1 MSERRLDDVYRT
13 HAPGARR
20 LAYLLTRDAGA
31 AEDVTQ
37 EAFIRCAGRFA
48 HLRKPESFRP
58 YLYRTIVNLAKN
70 HNRSRARE
78 RARYER
84 VGVAE
89 DHAPAPDTSVET
101 WDILQSLPTRQAAA
115 IVLRYYHLLTT
126 RQVSEVLNC
135 SEDAAKSLI
144 RRGLESFRR
153 SYEGGHDD

>member
-1 MSERRLDDVYRT
+1 MSERRLGEAYRI

-20 LAYLLTRDAGA
+20 LAYLLTHDAGI

-37 EAFIRCAGRFA
+37 EAFIRCAGRFT
-48 HLRKPESFRP
+48 HLRKPESFRS
-58 YLYRTIVNLAKN
+58 YLYRTVVNLAKN

-78 RARYER
+78 RARYEK
-84 VGVAE
+84 VAVAGE
-89 DHAPAPDTSVET
+89 HASAPDTSVET
-101 WDILQSLPTRQAAA
+101 WDILRSLPTRQAAA
-115 IVLRYYHLLTT
+115 IVLRYYHLLSA

-135 SEDAAKSLI
+135 SEEAAKSLI